1 MLNWIKCAGW
11 KMGKKCMEDIPTKD
25 HIKEGPDLDL
35 GTTGMNPLLA
45 AAREKD
51 KLRGT
56 EIIPQK
62 NPGKGHVPLLM
73 HLYGIV
79 IALRHLAGIEARG
92 LLTKAGVPTLEE
104 GAGHPEG
111 RGVDLS

>member
-1 MLNWIKCAGW
+1 
-11 KMGKKCMEDIPTKD
+11 MGKKCMEDIPTKD
-25 HIKEGPDLDL
+25 LIEEGPDLDL

-62 NPGKGHVPLLM
+62 NPDKGHVPL
-73 HLYGIV
+73 YGII
-79 IALRHLAGIEARG
+79 IALRHLAGIEASG